1 MKPLERFF
9 CAVANVAGFMFE
21 NLESTMTGADDN
33 KLMSAPPCLRVPLT
47 LVLKWAFSWGVVDF
61 FPSAISAGAIHDFNL
76 LVLL

>member
-33 KLMSAPPCLRVPLT
+33 KTHECPSM
-47 LVLKWAFSWGVVDF
+47 FEGVFDASF
-61 FPSAISAGAIHDFNL
+61 EMGIL
-76 LVLL
+76 LGSR